1 MAKLVLSLQGRL
13 LSEFELNKENITIG
27 RKPDNDIHIDNLAV
41 SGHHAVVHTL
51 FNQAFLEDLN
61 STNGTLVNSEPIAK
75 RALKDG
81 DVVTIGKHELKYV
94 VGAGAAEEDDPFDR
108 TVVIRSPLGGVNA
121 PVKPAA
127 AVGYDPNA
135 TTQVV
140 SPPAPPNPSTPTP
153 MVAKVAI
160 LSGPDK
166 GKEFSFTK
174 PVTTFGK
181 KGVQVAAVSQKPAGY
196 FIHHM
201 EGASTPTVNGESIGN
216 RTVMLKEYDVL
227 EVAGIKMTFLVS

>member
-1 MAKLVLSLQGRL
+1 MAKLVLSLQGRM

-61 STNGTLVNSEPIAK
+61 STNGTLVNNETITK
-75 RALKDG
+75 RALKEG

-94 VGAGAAEEDDPFDR
+94 AGGGVAEEDNPFDR
-108 TVVIRSPLGGVNA
+108 TVVIRSPLAGAA
-121 PVKPAA
+121 PPPPKPAA
-127 AVGYDPNA
+127 AAFDPNA
-135 TTQVV
+135 TTQTK
-140 SPPAPPNPSTPTP
+140 STPAAAP
-153 MVAKVAI
+153 AASAMVAKVAI

-181 KGVQVAAVSQKPAGY
+181 KGVQVAAVSQKPEGY
-196 FIHHM
+196 YIQHM
-201 EGASTPTVNGESIGN
+201 EGASTPTVNGESIGS
-216 RTVMLKEYDVL
+216 RTVLLKEYDVL